1 MPPFEKISPPEF
13 CRLIAER
20 ASVGLRG
27 QFSRYDVAD
36 HRTWGSDET
45 LVHRGP
51 LILTGTFR
59 APAFNTLV
67 LGDVFVEGLVD
78 LDDGHDEGGLFVA
91 LGHVECNSFANTYG
105 KCAFVD
111 GSLEATELVLN
122 AFSDSSLTVI
132 KNLRTRF
139 FYGLDIWAEVGGR
152 IEMDYGEGYCL
163 PIGYRD
169 AARQAI
175 HPRHGSRASR
185 ALLNV
190 DHVDEI
196 TPHRFL
202 DTIRRGKS
210 VFRAV
215 RM

>member
-1 MPPFEKISPPEF
+1 
-13 CRLIAER
+13 
-20 ASVGLRG
+20 
-27 QFSRYDVAD
+27 VAD
-36 HRTWGSDET
+36 HQSWGSDEA
-45 LVHRGP
+45 LVHQGP
-51 LILTGTFR
+51 LVVTGTFR
-59 APAFNTLV
+59 APSLHTLV

-78 LDDGHDEGGLFVA
+78 LGDGHDEGGLFVA
-91 LGHVECNSFANTYG
+91 LGHVECNSFANSYG

-111 GSLEATELVLN
+111 GNLEATELILN
-122 AFSDSSLTVI
+122 AFSDSSLTVMG
-132 KNLRTRF
+132 NLRTRF

-152 IEMDYGEGYCL
+152 IEMEYGEGYGL

-169 AARQAI
+169 ATRQAI

-202 DTIRRGKS
+202 DTLRRGGS
-210 VFRAV
+210 VFRAA
-215 RM
+215 RT